1 MPHSCAWIREDKVC
15 FAADLTLTA
24 QTGSGKNKK
33 GETAEKAGSREN
45 EGQKKRSALR
55 DFCAELAVLVREN
68 ICRAGLS
75 SCFND
80 FLKLPDALEQAR
92 SALRLG
98 QQRAPQRW
106 YHLFDDY
113 RMEYVLEML
122 RTQGSMCL
130 IPHPALGILRAS
142 DVQYGTEYI
151 DTLRAYF
158 EAGRN
163 MTAAADRIFI
173 HRTSFCRRMDRI
185 RELSGIDPGD
195 SDAMLELELALR
207 LEDPWGQIPRL
218 P

>member
-1 MPHSCAWIREDKVC
+1 MKNSKVRTRTVYQMEMTECGAASLAMVLGYYGKWI
-15 FAADLTLTA
+15 T
-24 QTGSGKNKK
+24 
-33 GETAEKAGSREN
+33 
-45 EGQKKRSALR
+45 
-55 DFCAELAVLVREN
+55 
-68 ICRAGLS
+68 
-75 SCFND
+75 
-80 FLKLPDALEQAR
+80 LEQAR

-98 QQRAPQRW
+98 QQKAPQRW

-122 RTQGSMCL
+122 RTQGSGCL

-142 DVQYGTEYI
+142 DVQYGTEFI
-151 DTLRAYF
+151 GTLRAYF